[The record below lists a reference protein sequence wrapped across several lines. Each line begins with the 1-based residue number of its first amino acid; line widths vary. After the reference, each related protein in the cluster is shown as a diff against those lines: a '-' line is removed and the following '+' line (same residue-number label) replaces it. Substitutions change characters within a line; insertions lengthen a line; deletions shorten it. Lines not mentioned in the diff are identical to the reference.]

1 MPKMDDKTFQ
11 SLINDHMVD
20 AVNYYDT
27 EYSMDRAETLD
38 YYLGE
43 PFGNEVENRSQ
54 VVATE
59 VSDTIEYI
67 MPQLMKVFQSSDNF
81 ARFVA
86 REPEDVKAAEQA
98 TDLVNYVINND
109 NNGFV
114 SLYNWFKDSLL
125 FKIGVLKVFWEE
137 NIQTVEESYQ
147 NLSEEELTILLDDP
161 DIEVV
166 SQSINEVGVLT
177 DDAPEVSEDMDEDEI
192 VELAEDAMTG

>member
-1 MPKMDDKTFQ
+1 MPKMDDKTFKG
-11 SLINDHMVD
+11 LIDDHMLD

-27 EYSMDRAETLD
+27 EFSAERSETLD
-38 YYLGE
+38 FYLGE
-43 PFGNEVENRSQ
+43 PFGNEVEDRSQ

-67 MPQLMKVFQSSDNF
+67 MPQLMRVFQSTDSF

-114 SLYNWFKDSLL
+114 NMYNWFKDALL
-125 FKIGVLKVFWEE
+125 FKVGVLKVFYDEDIE
-137 NIQTVEESYQ
+137 TVETEEGTRKHK
-147 NLSEEELTILLDDP
+147 NLAAKTSK
-161 DIEVV
+161 
-166 SQSINEVGVLT
+166 
-177 DDAPEVSEDMDEDEI
+177 
-192 VELAEDAMTG
+192 VEPFGF